1 MRASLL
7 LVSIGII
14 VVSVGGCPSPQGNSA
29 ILWLAPGDSSETTV
43 KLVESEP
50 GIF

>member
-7 LVSIGII
+7 ASIGMLT
-14 VVSVGGCPSPQGNSA
+14 SVAGCPSPQGNAA